1 LETRLAE
8 FKVRNVGLAA
18 RCEVCHQDDLFNAE
32 TGECARCSGVLA
44 ALEVSP
50 PATIP
55 ATAAEASSPPHTFGW
70 SLASAALIL
79 STIMG
84 IPGTVALVVVLYL
97 LLTSTGN
104 NRSTGDALLF
114 LTFMGCFLGFIGA
127 GYYQLY
133 WYWKIWRFETE
144 SSHRRRVWFWSTVYN
159 ALLLLGIGFF
169 LNSLLL
175 TGNPLALLW
184 FGMVGV
190 MTVISGFALLEEYK
204 PR

>member
-1 LETRLAE
+1 METKVAE
-8 FKVRNVGLAA
+8 FKVRNVGLAS
-18 RCEVCHQDDLFNAE
+18 RCEVCHQDDLFNPE
-32 TGECARCSGVLA
+32 TGECARCCGALA
-44 ALEVSP
+44 ALEASAP
-50 PATIP
+50 AAMPATN
-55 ATAAEASSPPHTFGW
+55 AEAGSPPHTFGW
-70 SLASAALIL
+70 RLASAALIL

-84 IPGTVALVVVLYL
+84 IPGTIALVVTLYL
-97 LLTSTGN
+97 LLTFTGN
-104 NRSTGDALLF
+104 NRATGDALLF

-159 ALLLLGIGFF
+159 ALLLLGIGFV

-175 TGNPLALLW
+175 TGNPFSLLW
-184 FGMVGV
+184 FGMVGT
-190 MTVISGFALLEEYK
+190 MTVISGLAYREECR